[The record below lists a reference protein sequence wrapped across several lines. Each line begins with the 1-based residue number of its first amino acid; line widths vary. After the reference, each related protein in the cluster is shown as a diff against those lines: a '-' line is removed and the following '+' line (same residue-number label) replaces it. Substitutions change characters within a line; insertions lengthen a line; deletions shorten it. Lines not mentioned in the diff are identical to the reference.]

1 MDKRGRLCP
10 IISAPSPSPTKMKA
24 KKRYK
29 PTKTKKKWRESDTRQ
44 EISTIHEEWGD

>member
-29 PTKTKKKWRESDTRQ
+29 PTKKKWRKSDTRQ
-44 EISTIHEEWGD
+44 EISTILEEWGD